1 MNITEIPSSKIYDK
15 VNQKI
20 LKNKYTGYSFKLG
33 NVKQAVNLGS
43 ILYAYES
50 APNPTKNAAQRKQGS
65 LRGEARHIMNICE
78 IENYWAVGYAGGD
91 AGFVGLTARWCN
103 YGIVFPRLSKYDLTQ
118 IQKVYTGVDNNGN
131 PRINISITYKKT
143 TQKVGF
149 KYRPNSASDYNN
161 GVVYDM
167 RNISETTEDVEGAYN
182 IINETNKRPNTSDSA
197 TVEIADSNNVKTV
210 SLNYD
215 KTKDNYSCTITI
227 QDYVK
232 YYNASGRYT
241 HRDEN
246 QNIIYDEIVMDVYTH
261 VPQKIKIT
269 FYGDKL
275 EADSNDVT
283 LEYAINSANVFKLDD
298 NEIMQTNSKI
308 DGVDYKNYVKNSI
321 MNVWGDGLETAELRC
336 SVSDYYDYFTKV
348 KTKSIIDKDKEMLFK
363 NGDVVIPM
371 VATPTGYKPMSQY
384 SDSLPK
390 RFMVMSTGISYDGA
404 LWQKLILQEYR
415 QRFRVI
421 ADAQYGSKITA
432 SNYAPVLGE
441 EVIISVEPSKY
452 YSITKITINGEE
464 KHIQHNDGY
473 NEYQI
478 VCSSDITIVAEAE
491 YVGMQWHNVPI
502 LTNRYWTIGDT
513 TYQIVYAE
521 APNTPTPTTAGEIRT
536 VKTSVALSD
545 INPELAAR
553 GIDDSGNTRITAY
566 VDTTSFG
573 SPLTSSKVVKKLL
586 VQNRTIVAGENTNTG
601 TAIATT
607 DNKTVVNSY
616 ITADWNWGEFTFTMT
631 VEKGDGTS
639 TTGYGEAIW
648 RIVKIEQFY

>member
-33 NVKQAVNLGS
+33 DVKQAVNLGS

-50 APNPTKNAAQRKQGS
+50 EPNPQKNVAQRIEGS
-65 LRGEARHIMNICE
+65 YRGEARHIMNICE
-78 IENYWAVGYAGGD
+78 IENYWSTGSNSLD
-91 AGFVGLTARWCN
+91 AGFVGLTSRWCS
-103 YGIVFPRLSKYDLTQ
+103 YRIVFPRMSNYNLTQ
-118 IQKVYTGVDNNGN
+118 IQKIYTGVDDSGN
-131 PRINISITYKKT
+131 PRINTSITYKKT

-149 KYRPNSASDYNN
+149 KYRPNSDNDFNN
-161 GVVYDM
+161 GTVYDL
-167 RNISETTEDVEGAYN
+167 RNISSSDENVDGTYN
-182 IINETNKRPNTSDSA
+182 ITKETVKRPNTADSA
-197 TVEIADSNNVKTV
+197 TVKIKDSNNIGTTQI
-210 SLNYD
+210 SYD
-215 KTKDNYSCTITI
+215 EDSDTYSCVVTL

-232 YYNASGRYT
+232 YYN
-241 HRDEN
+241 
-246 QNIIYDEIVMDVYTH
+246 IYVPNYQKETVMDVISHT
-261 VPQKIKIT
+261 PQKIKIT

-275 EADSNDVT
+275 EADSKDIT
-283 LEYAINSANVFKLDD
+283 FEYAINSANVLKLDD

-336 SVSDYYDYFTKV
+336 SVSDYSDYFTKV
-348 KTKSIIDKDKEMLFK
+348 KTKSISDKNKEMLFK

-371 VATPTGYKPMSQY
+371 VATPTGDKPMSQY

-390 RFMVMSTGISYDGA
+390 RFMVMSTGVSYDGA

-415 QRFRVI
+415 QRFRVM
-421 ADAQYGSKITA
+421 ANAQDGSKITA

-616 ITADWNWGEFTFTMT
+616 ITGDWAEFTFTMT

-639 TTGYGEAIW
+639 ITGYGEAIW